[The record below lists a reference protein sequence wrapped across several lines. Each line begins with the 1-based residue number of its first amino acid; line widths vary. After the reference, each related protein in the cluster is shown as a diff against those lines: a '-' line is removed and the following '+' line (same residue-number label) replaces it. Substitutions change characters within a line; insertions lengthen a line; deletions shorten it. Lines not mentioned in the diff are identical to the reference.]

1 MVHVVVNV
9 NNFKMLFADVI
20 SCSIVVFQNELH
32 VILLEW
38 CFESCYLFNIQS
50 FTIANLVVKIVSH
63 LFLYPLDQIS
73 TNYAED
79 CLSLENG
86 VLFVED
92 SEVFV
97 VMHRRHSLL
106 QNKWGQK
113 SIASSFQIVAL
124 SERLIVIIIRIFEV
138 QVLSFHTLH

>member
-20 SCSIVVFQNELH
+20 SCGIVVFQNELH

-50 FTIANLVVKIVSH
+50 FAIANLVVKIVSH
-63 LFLYPLDQIS
+63 LFFYPLDQIS
-73 TNYAED
+73 TNNAED

-106 QNKWGQK
+106 QNKRWQK
-113 SIASSFQIVAL
+113 SIASSFQIAAL
-124 SERLIVIIIRIFEV
+124 SERLIIRIFEV